1 MTIFY
6 KQLRDDFLTSA
17 AEIGK
22 LFSSTFD
29 ESTEVV
35 IPKIL
40 PIGEVY
46 KKIEKDKITFK
57 TNIAGMK
64 KEHIHIN
71 IVDNK
76 LVIDVRELDID
87 EKPDIIYFFKQL
99 PIKDNY
105 DLSNIKSKYEN
116 GILEICVPLIYRTHS
131 SIIVE

>member
-17 AEIGK
+17 IEIGK

-29 ESTEVV
+29 ESTKVV
-35 IPKIL
+35 VSEIL

-46 KKIEKDKITFK
+46 KKTEKDKVIFK

-76 LVIDVRELDID
+76 LVIDVRESNVD
-87 EKPDIIYFFKQL
+87 EKPDIIYFKTTT
-99 PIKDNY
+99 N
-105 DLSNIKSKYEN
+105 
-116 GILEICVPLIYRTHS
+116 
-131 SIIVE
+131 